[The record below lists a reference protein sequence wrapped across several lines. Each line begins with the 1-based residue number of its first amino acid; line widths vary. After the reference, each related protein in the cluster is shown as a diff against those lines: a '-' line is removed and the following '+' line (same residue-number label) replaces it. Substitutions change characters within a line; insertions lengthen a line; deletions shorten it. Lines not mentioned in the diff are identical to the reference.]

1 MGKSTN
7 KRLGRGLSS
16 LIRTDLNIPPEPATA
31 SPGIHA
37 DPSAPSAKAASTP
50 TFAPKPASKPASAD
64 VAVSELAIEQI
75 RTNPSQPRRTFD
87 PDRLTALAESLK
99 QRGALQPIVVR
110 PIEGGYEL
118 VAGERRLRASKLA
131 KLERVPVIIR
141 NVRDDDMLELALI
154 ENVQRENL
162 NPVEKA
168 RAYRTL
174 IQKHGL
180 SQEEV
185 AARMG
190 EDRSSVA
197 NIIRI
202 LGLSERPLQLL
213 ADGELSVGH
222 GKALLAISEPAR
234 QAALAEKIAAEGWSV
249 RRTEQVVSETAKSS
263 SETSES
269 GKTKTQRPAV
279 REMQDRLSSIL
290 GTRVDLK
297 EGRKRHSGKI
307 VIEYYNLDDFE
318 RITSRL
324 GVEREATDI

>member
-1 MGKSTN
+1 MSKTTS

-16 LIRTDLNIPPEPATA
+16 LIRSDLGTPAAKDVTAETPAKPP
-31 SPGIHA
+31 
-37 DPSAPSAKAASTP
+37 ASTP
-50 TFAPKPASKPASAD
+50 TPKQPAPPDASTER
-64 VAVSELAIEQI
+64 AVQVLRLDQI
-75 RTNPSQPRRTFD
+75 RTNPSQPRRIFD
-87 PDRLTALAESLK
+87 PDRLEALANSLK
-99 QRGALQPIVVR
+99 ERGALQPIVVR
-110 PIEGGYEL
+110 PIEGGFEL

-131 KLERVPVIIR
+131 KLETVPVIIR

-174 IQKHGL
+174 IQKYGL

-185 AARMG
+185 AKRMG

-202 LGLSERPLQLL
+202 LGLGERPLELL
-213 ADGELSVGH
+213 GAGELSVGH
-222 GKALLAISEPAR
+222 AKALLAITDTNK
-234 QAALAEKIAAEGWSV
+234 QAAVADQIVNEGWSV
-249 RRTEQVVSETAKSS
+249 RRTETVIAEMTKPKETPARPEVSA
-263 SETSES
+263 
-269 GKTKTQRPAV
+269 QRPAV
-279 REMQDRLSSIL
+279 REMQDQLASIL
-290 GTRVDLK
+290 GTRVSLK

-318 RITSRL
+318 RITARL
-324 GVEREATDI
+324 GVEREAADI

>member
-1 MGKSTN
+1 MSKTNN

-16 LIRTDLNIPPEPATA
+16 LIRSDLNTQVEKAPEAAKPPEPARHVVATEA
-31 SPGIHA
+31 SPPP
-37 DPSAPSAKAASTP
+37 PSTV
-50 TFAPKPASKPASAD
+50 ASALK
-64 VAVSELAIEQI
+64 VATPATSRPPVSELRVDQI

-87 PDRLTALAESLK
+87 PDRLAALAESLR

-131 KLERVPVIIR
+131 KLERVPVIVR

-185 AARMG
+185 ATRMG

-197 NIIRI
+197 NFIRL
-202 LGLSERPLQLL
+202 LGLAERPLEMLG
-213 ADGELSVGH
+213 AGELSVGH
-222 GKALLAISEPAR
+222 GKALLAVADPAT
-234 QAALAEKIAAEGWSV
+234 QTLIAERIVAEGWSV
-249 RRTEQVVSETAKSS
+249 RRTEQAANEVSQPKDEDAAQAKATA
-263 SETSES
+263 
-269 GKTKTQRPAV
+269 QRPAV
-279 REMQDRLSSIL
+279 VEMQDRLTSIL
-290 GTRVDLK
+290 GTRVAVK
-297 EGRKRHSGKI
+297 EGRKRH
-307 VIEYYNLDDFE
+307 
-318 RITSRL
+318 T
-324 GVEREATDI
+324 

>member
-1 MGKSTN
+1 MSKTTN

-16 LIRTDLNIPPEPATA
+16 LIRSDLNSPPEREAVPEKPVPAA
-31 SPGIHA
+31 PAAVSKSPQSVA
-37 DPSAPSAKAASTP
+37 PPSSAP
-50 TFAPKPASKPASAD
+50 
-64 VAVSELAIEQI
+64 VSELPIDQI

-87 PDRLTALAESLK
+87 PERLAALAESLK

-131 KLERVPVIIR
+131 KLDRVPVIVR

-174 IQKHGL
+174 VQKHGL

-185 AARMG
+185 AGRMG

-197 NIIRI
+197 NYIRL
-202 LGLSERPLQLL
+202 LGLSERPLELL
-213 ADGELSVGH
+213 GNGELSVGH
-222 GKALLAISEPAR
+222 GKALLAVAD
-234 QAALAEKIAAEGWSV
+234 AAKQTAIAERAVAEGWSV
-249 RRTEQVVSETAKSS
+249 RRTEQVVTEAAQPKPEAEAKSAAR
-263 SETSES
+263 
-269 GKTKTQRPAV
+269 GQRPAV
-279 REMQDRLSSIL
+279 REMQDRLTSIL
-290 GTRVDLK
+290 GTRVSLK

-318 RITSRL
+318 KITTRL
-324 GVEREATDI
+324 GVEREAADI

>member
-1 MGKSTN
+1 MSKMSN

-16 LIRTDLNIPPEPATA
+16 LIRTDLNPPAEKPRAAEKPPAVET
-31 SPGIHA
+31 
-37 DPSAPSAKAASTP
+37 KAAP
-50 TFAPKPASKPASAD
+50 PKPSSPQESKDSPIT
-64 VAVSELAIEQI
+64 ELRLEQI

-87 PDRLTALAESLK
+87 PERLAALAESLRE
-99 QRGALQPIVVR
+99 RGALQPIVVR

-131 KLERVPVIIR
+131 KLEKVPVIIR

-174 IQKHGL
+174 IQKYGL
-180 SQEEV
+180 SQEDV
-185 AARMG
+185 ATRMG

-197 NIIRI
+197 NIIRL
-202 LGLSERPLQLL
+202 LGLSERPLEMLSK
-213 ADGELSVGH
+213 GELSVGH
-222 GKALLAISEPAR
+222 GKALLGLPDAAK
-234 QAALAEKIAAEGWSV
+234 QAALAEKVIAEGWSV
-249 RRTEQVVSETAKSS
+249 RRTEQAVAEMTAEKEVPPSAPKSRD
-263 SETSES
+263 
-269 GKTKTQRPAV
+269 QRPAV
-279 REMQDRLSSIL
+279 REMQERLTSIL
-290 GTRVDLK
+290 GTRVALK

-318 RITSRL
+318 RITTRL
-324 GVEREATDI
+324 GVEREAADI